1 MGHDFKPQII
11 QISSYQF
18 SFFRNVQK
26 YDSNINSSKVNK
38 KRALADISNDKNQ
51 GSMHVETSTHICNC
65 QTSYK
70 IGFLIILDACVH
82 INSIWL
88 HYHRDLNHSSQT
100 ILQFTIIYRGY
111 ILCILYFIGCYLPV
125 IKVPTTFFLLEL
137 LLRLDNIF
145 DLAYLFCE
153 IYKTTYLLGQFGTI

>member
-51 GSMHVETSTHICNC
+51 GSMHVENGTHM
-65 QTSYK
+65 
-70 IGFLIILDACVH
+70 
-82 INSIWL
+82 
-88 HYHRDLNHSSQT
+88 
-100 ILQFTIIYRGY
+100 
-111 ILCILYFIGCYLPV
+111 
-125 IKVPTTFFLLEL
+125 
-137 LLRLDNIF
+137 
-145 DLAYLFCE
+145 
-153 IYKTTYLLGQFGTI
+153 